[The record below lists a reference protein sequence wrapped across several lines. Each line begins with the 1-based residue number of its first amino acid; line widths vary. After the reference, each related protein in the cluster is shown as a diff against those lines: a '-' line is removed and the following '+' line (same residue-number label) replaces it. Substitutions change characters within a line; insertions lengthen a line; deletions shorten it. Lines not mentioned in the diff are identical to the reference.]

1 MKTSTLILMF
11 NIVFVIGCSNVQ
23 TDEVDRLKKENT
35 ILKAMIGPPPAKL
48 DSLYPP
54 LAQAPLYQ
62 IKMIELGTLY
72 SGFVLRI
79 FEGDRSGAK
88 VLFDSFREQYEALS
102 EIVPQ
107 WIDDFPSQ
115 PLDELAALIE
125 EGEPGEITAY
135 AEKLGNICH
144 SCHIS
149 NLPKVQQKYHWDDFS
164 IISLTDPLSN
174 DATDYRKFKMS
185 LEMSFTGMGMELQQG
200 QIEKAIGHFENFN
213 RGLEQ
218 LKESCGACHD
228 VERKYFVDAVIDELV
243 SKLGTELQAES
254 PDMQIIGQLSQQIV
268 AENCL
273 KCHLVHLPATYAKAR
288 WNEMDQFID

>member
-1 MKTSTLILMF
+1 MKTSTLVLMLTV
-11 NIVFVIGCSNVQ
+11 VFVFGCSNVQ

-35 ILKAMIGPPPAKL
+35 ILKAMIGPPPAEL

-54 LAQAPLYQ
+54 LALSPLYLTE
-62 IKMIELGTLY
+62 MTELGTLY
-72 SGFVLRI
+72 SGFVVRI

-107 WIDDFPSQ
+107 WKDDFPSQ

-125 EGEPGEITAY
+125 EGEPGEITVS
-135 AEKLGNICH
+135 AEKVGDICH
-144 SCHIS
+144 SCHIA
-149 NLPKVQQKYHWDDFS
+149 NLPKVQQKYHWDEFS
-164 IISLTDPLSN
+164 TIYLTDPLSN
-174 DATDYRKFKMS
+174 ESTDYRRFKMS
-185 LEMSFTGMGMELQQG
+185 LEMSFTGIGVELQQG

-213 RGLEQ
+213 RGVEQ

-228 VERKYFVDAVIDELV
+228 VERKYFVDAVLDELV
-243 SKLGTELQAES
+243 SKIGTELQTES

-268 AENCL
+268 TENCL

>member
-35 ILKAMIGPPPAKL
+35 ILKAMIGPPPAEL

-54 LAQAPLYQ
+54 LALAPLYQ
-62 IKMIELGTLY
+62 IKMIEMGTLF
-72 SGFVLRI
+72 SGFVVRI

-88 VLFDSFREQYEALS
+88 VLFDSFREQYAALS

-107 WIDDFPSQ
+107 WKDDFPSQ

-125 EGEPGEITAY
+125 EGEPGEITAS
-135 AEKLGNICH
+135 AEKVGNICH

-174 DATDYRKFKMS
+174 ESTDYRRFKMS

-254 PDMQIIGQLSQQIV
+254 PDMQVIGQLSQQIV
-268 AENCL
+268 TENCL
-273 KCHLVHLPATYAKAR
+273 KCHLVHLPAAYAKAR
-288 WNEMDQFID
+288 WKEMDQFID